1 LSRQL
6 ASKAY
11 INCTLYTSILSP
23 FYNSST
29 LRPYTHTRLT
39 SSPPQK
45 SLFTF
50 SPLMSNKDPN
60 KGLNAAA
67 SSYVP
72 DSKTQNNTSSQ
83 VSLDPSPRLEL
94 RVFKLE
100 EGHLGLSEQVDS
112 LTELYNDLC
121 SSVDRIKKGDW
132 PVTVGPF
139 QEQDH
144 NQSHQSA
151 LAFKQEL
158 DQLSL
163 EVYKSVDGV
172 ADVEKVNAMAT
183 PKTNGSVP
191 PHLRAA
197 GGASTGA
204 GSKSTPPHLR
214 SANGATTGAKP
225 TSVPPHLRGK
235 STNG

>member
-1 LSRQL
+1 
-6 ASKAY
+6 
-11 INCTLYTSILSP
+11 
-23 FYNSST
+23 
-29 LRPYTHTRLT
+29 
-39 SSPPQK
+39 
-45 SLFTF
+45 
-50 SPLMSNKDPN
+50 MSNKDPNIYGRSPTLLMNGN

-72 DSKTQNNTSSQ
+72 GSNTQNNTSSQ
-83 VSLDPSPRLEL
+83 VSLRLSPQLES

-112 LTELYNDLC
+112 LTKLFSDLC
-121 SSVDRIKKGDW
+121 SSIDRIKKGGW

-139 QEQDH
+139 QEQDP

-158 DQLSL
+158 DQLSR
-163 EVYKSVDGV
+163 EVHKSVDGV
-172 ADVEKVNAMAT
+172 ADVENFNAMAT
-183 PKTNGSVP
+183 PKTNSSMP

-204 GSKSTPPHLR
+204 GSKSILSHPR
-214 SANGATTGAKP
+214 SANGATTGARS
-225 TSVPPHLRGK
+225 TSIPPHLRGK

>member
-1 LSRQL
+1 
-6 ASKAY
+6 
-11 INCTLYTSILSP
+11 
-23 FYNSST
+23 
-29 LRPYTHTRLT
+29 
-39 SSPPQK
+39 
-45 SLFTF
+45 
-50 SPLMSNKDPN
+50 MSNKDPNIYGGSPTLLMNN

-83 VSLDPSPRLEL
+83 VSLDPSLRLGS
-94 RVFKLE
+94 RIFKLE

-121 SSVDRIKKGDW
+121 SSVDRIKKGGW

-158 DQLSL
+158 DQLSR
-163 EVYKSVDGV
+163 EVHKSVDAV
-172 ADVEKVNAMAT
+172 ADVEKTNAMTT

-214 SANGATTGAKP
+214 SANGAITGVKS